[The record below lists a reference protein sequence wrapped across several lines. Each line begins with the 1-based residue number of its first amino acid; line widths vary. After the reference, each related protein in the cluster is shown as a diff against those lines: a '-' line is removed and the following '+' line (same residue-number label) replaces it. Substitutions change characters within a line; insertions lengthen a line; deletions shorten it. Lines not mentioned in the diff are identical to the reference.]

1 MMPTGGDA
9 HHPCLSPLLSGDGQ
23 GLSRVCLFIPA
34 PHRSGLRSSCPLV
47 ETPAVV
53 TSIFIIITAGG
64 SGSCEIFDR
73 DNEEAH
79 CIFIV
84 GCTNCPW
91 EIDDAIM
98 WRFQQRIH
106 VPLPN
111 DCSQKALLG
120 SRLKNLDKGGGH
132 NLSSVLLMVG
142 RV

>member
-1 MMPTGGDA
+1 M
-9 HHPCLSPLLSGDGQ
+9 S
-23 GLSRVCLFIPA
+23 
-34 PHRSGLRSSCPLV
+34 
-47 ETPAVV
+47 AVA
-53 TSIFIIITAGG
+53 TSIFILMTTRG
-64 SGSCEIFDR
+64 SGSCEIFDH

-79 CIFIV
+79 RILIV
-84 GCTNCPW
+84 GCKNFPW
-91 EIDDAIM
+91 DIDEAIM